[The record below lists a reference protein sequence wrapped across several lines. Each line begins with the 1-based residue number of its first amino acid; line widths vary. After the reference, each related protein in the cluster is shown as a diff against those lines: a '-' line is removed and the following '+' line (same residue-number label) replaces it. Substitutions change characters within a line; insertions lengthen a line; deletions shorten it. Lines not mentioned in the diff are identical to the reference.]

1 MSINREH
8 IKNKVIDA
16 IDQLPSKGVVLREV
30 LNKFKEKE
38 GYCIV
43 ANLKGVLYSETNNK
57 TVNIILN
64 NNGVN
69 LNKEN
74 KKYLIVFDEEAEKLK
89 QTDIIFIDNLCYK
102 ISDIGENLKIYCE
115 MKLEEYEGLKMDNN
129 IIIEGECI
137 YKIIT
142 LPFDLRFGD
151 YYEIRCE

>member
-1 MSINREH
+1 MSINIEY
-8 IKNKVIDA
+8 IKSKVIGA
-16 IDQLPSKGVVLREV
+16 IEQLPSDGIVLREV

-89 QTDIIFIDNLCYK
+89 QTDLIFIDNLCYK

-115 MKLEEYEGLKMDNN
+115 MKLEEYERLKMDNN
-129 IIIEGECI
+129 TIIEDDCI
-137 YKIIT
+137 YEIIN
-142 LPFDLRFGD
+142 LPLDLDLRFGD
-151 YYEIRCE
+151 

>member
-57 TVNIILN
+57 TDIILN

-115 MKLEEYEGLKMDNN
+115 MKLEKHEGLKMDNN
-129 IIIEGECI
+129 TIIEDNCI
-137 YKIIT
+137 YEIVT
-142 LPFDLRFGD
+142 LPLDLRFGV
-151 YYEIRCE
+151 

>member
-16 IDQLPSKGVVLREV
+16 IDQLPSEGVVLREV

-57 TVNIILN
+57 TDIILN

-115 MKLEEYEGLKMDNN
+115 MKLEKHEGLKMGNN
-129 IIIEGECI
+129 IIIEDECI
-137 YKIIT
+137 YEIIT
-142 LPFDLRFGD
+142 LPLDLRFGD
-151 YYEIRCE
+151 WYEIRCE

>member
-1 MSINREH
+1 MSINIEY
-8 IKNKVIDA
+8 IKSKVIGA
-16 IDQLPSKGVVLREV
+16 IEQLPSDGIVLREV

-57 TVNIILN
+57 TDIILN

-115 MKLEEYEGLKMDNN
+115 MKLEKHEGLKMGNN
-129 IIIEGECI
+129 IIIEDECI
-137 YKIIT
+137 YEIIT
-142 LPFDLRFGD
+142 LPLDLRFGD
-151 YYEIRCE
+151 WYEIRCE

>member
-30 LNKFKEKE
+30 LNTFKEKE

-57 TVNIILN
+57 TDIILN

-115 MKLEEYEGLKMDNN
+115 MKLEKYEGLKMGNN
-129 IIIEGECI
+129 IIIEDDCI
-137 YKIIT
+137 YEIIT
-142 LPFDLRFGD
+142 LPLDLRFGD
-151 YYEIRCE
+151 WYEIRC

>member
-16 IDQLPSKGVVLREV
+16 IDQLPSEGVVLREV

-57 TVNIILN
+57 TDIILN

-115 MKLEEYEGLKMDNN
+115 MKLEKHEGLKMGNN
-129 IIIEGECI
+129 IIIDDDCI
-137 YKIIT
+137 YEIIT
-142 LPFDLRFGD
+142 LPLDLRFGD
-151 YYEIRCE
+151 WYEIRCE

>member
-57 TVNIILN
+57 TDIILN

-115 MKLEEYEGLKMDNN
+115 MKLEKHEGLKMGNN
-129 IIIEGECI
+129 IIIEDDCI
-137 YKIIT
+137 YEIIT
-142 LPFDLRFGD
+142 LPLDLRFGD
-151 YYEIRCE
+151 WYEIRCE

>member
-16 IDQLPSKGVVLREV
+16 IDQLPSEGLVLREV

-43 ANLKGVLYSETNNK
+43 ANLKGILYSETNNK
-57 TVNIILN
+57 IDIILN

-115 MKLEEYEGLKMDNN
+115 MKLEKYEGLKMGNN
-129 IIIEGECI
+129 IIIEDDCI
-137 YKIIT
+137 YEIIT
-142 LPFDLRFGD
+142 LPLDLRFGD
-151 YYEIRCE
+151 WYEIRCE

>member
-16 IDQLPSKGVVLREV
+16 IDQLPSEGVVLREV

-57 TVNIILN
+57 TDIILN

-115 MKLEEYEGLKMDNN
+115 MKLEKHERLKMGNN
-129 IIIEGECI
+129 IIIEDDCI
-137 YKIIT
+137 YEIIT
-142 LPFDLRFGD
+142 LPLDLRFGD
-151 YYEIRCE
+151 WYEIRCE

>member
-1 MSINREH
+1 MSVNIEY

-57 TVNIILN
+57 TDIILN

-115 MKLEEYEGLKMDNN
+115 MKLEKHEGLKMGNN
-129 IIIEGECI
+129 IIIEDDCI
-137 YKIIT
+137 YEIIT
-142 LPFDLRFGD
+142 LPLDLRFGD
-151 YYEIRCE
+151 WYEIRCE

>member
-16 IDQLPSKGVVLREV
+16 IDQLPSEGVVLREV

-43 ANLKGVLYSETNNK
+43 ANLKGILYSETNNK
-57 TVNIILN
+57 TDIILN

-115 MKLEEYEGLKMDNN
+115 MKLEKHEGLKMGNN
-129 IIIEGECI
+129 IIIEDDCI
-137 YKIIT
+137 YEIIT
-142 LPFDLRFGD
+142 LPLDLRFGD
-151 YYEIRCE
+151 WYEIRCE

>member
-16 IDQLPSKGVVLREV
+16 IDQLPSEGVVLREV

-57 TVNIILN
+57 TDIILN

-115 MKLEEYEGLKMDNN
+115 MKLEKYEGLKMGNN
-129 IIIEGECI
+129 IIIEDDCI
-137 YKIIT
+137 YEIIT
-142 LPFDLRFGD
+142 LPLDLRFGD
-151 YYEIRCE
+151 WYEIRCE

>member
-16 IDQLPSKGVVLREV
+16 IDQLPSEGVVLREV

-57 TVNIILN
+57 TDIILN

-115 MKLEEYEGLKMDNN
+115 MKLEKHEGLKMGNN
-129 IIIEGECI
+129 IIIEDDCI
-137 YKIIT
+137 YEIIT
-142 LPFDLRFGD
+142 LPLDLRFGD
-151 YYEIRCE
+151 WYEIRCE